1 MDFETSKWLFH
12 ENEDHNQQ
20 SVRDMQ
26 KEKLLYEIKI
36 KEAEKGSSQEIIGYP
51 FGKDPSS

>member
-12 ENEDHNQQ
+12 ENDDHNQQ